1 MHKTLLLLIS
11 HTTARILHGKIS
23 RTYVNFKKLQ
33 NLQGCITVHPV
44 IRTVEASAD
53 LQFPRKR
60 DHK

>member
-1 MHKTLLLLIS
+1 MEKSLEHMLIS
-11 HTTARILHGKIS
+11 
-23 RTYVNFKKLQ
+23 KKLQ